1 MNTVHSLDPSCS
13 VKDLKTG
20 QQGCS
25 INRQAS
31 DSTKANAT
39 YLEGT
44 IHNTKKT
51 NKK

>member
-31 DSTKANAT
+31 DSTKAN
-39 YLEGT
+39 EGT